1 MPVAPCK
8 DLYIYY
14 LSGHLSFCEE
24 LGAGFIGNWQEEDS
38 SFLFFSSPARRRV
51 EALVANHLHL
61 TLEDEYR
68 MSYND
73 WQGGH
78 MTPFSVGRFRI
89 TTPWLQPTPADPDSK
104 RFDILLDPGVVF
116 GNGMHP
122 TTRDC
127 LIALQTLWEQA
138 TPATVL
144 DLGTGT
150 GLLALAA
157 ARLGAQ
163 RVLAVDMN
171 LLAIQTTRANLHRN
185 RLQDRVLGVQGKAE
199 KFIDSPADLLIAN
212 LHFEV
217 MKQIV
222 AAPGFILKPW
232 SILSGLLRS
241 EARFIADQ
249 ATRQGALI
257 SHSWVHEGIWHTFL
271 IQSG

>member
-1 MPVAPCK
+1 MPGAPCQ

-24 LGAGFIGNWQEEDS
+24 LGAGFIGNWQEKDS

-51 EALVANHLHL
+51 EALVINHPHL

-78 MTPFSVGRFRI
+78 TTPLSVGRFRI
-89 TTPWLQPTPADPDSK
+89 APPWLQSRPGDPDSE
-104 RFDILLDPGVVF
+104 RLDILLDPGVVF

-127 LIALQTLWEQA
+127 LIALQTLWEKA
-138 TPATVL
+138 APATVI

-157 ARLGAQ
+157 ARLGAR
-163 RVLAVDMN
+163 RVLALDIN
-171 LLAIQTTRANLHRN
+171 LLAIQTTRANLQRN
-185 RLQDRVLGVQGKAE
+185 RIQDRILAVQGKAE
-199 KFIDSPADLLIAN
+199 NFVDFPADLLIAN
-212 LHFEV
+212 LHFAV

-222 AAPGFILKPW
+222 AAPGFLLKPW

-241 EARFIADQ
+241 EARFIADL
-249 ATRQGALI
+249 ATRQGASI
-257 SHSWVHEGIWHTFL
+257 SQTWIHEGIWHTFL
-271 IQSG
+271 IRSG